1 MGGHRSGKR
10 KRMGK
15 RKREGGE
22 EENIQL
28 EQREREQGEREEKN
42 GKGRYFGSCEKN

>member
-1 MGGHRSGKR
+1 MT

-22 EENIQL
+22 GENIQRV
-28 EQREREQGEREEKN
+28 QRERRRKMI
-42 GKGRYFGSCEKN
+42 